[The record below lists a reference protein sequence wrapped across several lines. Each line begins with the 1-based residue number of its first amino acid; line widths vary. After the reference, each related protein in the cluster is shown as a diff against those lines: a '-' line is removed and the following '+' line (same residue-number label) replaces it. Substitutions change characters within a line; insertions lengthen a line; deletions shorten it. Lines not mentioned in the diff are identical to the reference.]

1 MLEAVIDAVRRVA
14 SVEVVPRFRSG
25 TGSRKADGTFLSD
38 ADQVAQDALATHL
51 SAIAPVPVLGE
62 EMGTE
67 AQANA
72 WDRGTAGLWCV
83 DPIDG
88 TTNYLH
94 GLPFFS
100 ISVAYM
106 VNGRPELGVVYHPMQ
121 AEMFAAERGKGATL
135 NGVSLFA
142 PTTGPALSASVAAIE
157 PKQLAPILR
166 SAIAAR
172 PPYYSMR
179 NWGAGTLD
187 WCYLAAGRFDV
198 FLHGGQKLWDYA
210 AGALILEEAGG
221 VVETIEGDNF
231 WMASPWRRSV
241 IAAGAPALFG
251 EWAAWVRIASG
262 IRPGAPGI

>member
-1 MLEAVIDAVRRVA
+1 MLEAVINVVRRVA
-14 SVEVVPRFRSG
+14 NVEIVPRFRSA
-25 TGSRKADGTFLSD
+25 TGSRKADGTLLSD
-38 ADQVAQDALATHL
+38 VDQIAQQALAKYL

-62 EMGTE
+62 EMGAD
-67 AQANA
+67 AQARA
-72 WDRGTAGLWCV
+72 WDRGAAGLWCV

-106 VNGRPELGVVYHPMQ
+106 VNGRTELGVVYHPMQ
-121 AEMFAAERGKGATL
+121 AEMFSAERGKGATL
-135 NGVSLFA
+135 NGVSLLA
-142 PTTGPALSASVAAIE
+142 PTAVPTLDESVAAIE
-157 PKQLAPILR
+157 PKQLALRLR
-166 SAIAAR
+166 SAIAAG

-198 FLHGGQKLWDYA
+198 FLHGGQRLWDYA

-221 VVETIEGDNF
+221 VIETIEGEQF
-231 WMASPWRRSV
+231 WTASPWRRSV

-251 EWAAWVRIASG
+251 EWAAWVRMASG
-262 IRPGAPGI
+262 IRPGASGI

>member
-1 MLEAVIDAVRRVA
+1 MLEAVIDVVRRVA
-14 SVEVVPRFRSG
+14 NVEIVPRFRSA
-25 TGSRKADGTFLSD
+25 TGSRKADGTLLSD
-38 ADQVAQDALATHL
+38 VDQVAQQALAKHL

-62 EMGTE
+62 EMGAD
-67 AQANA
+67 AQADA
-72 WDRGTAGLWCV
+72 WGRGAAGLWCV

-94 GLPFFS
+94 GLPIFS

-106 VNGRPELGVVYHPMQ
+106 VNGRSELGVVYHPMQ
-121 AEMFAAERGKGATL
+121 AEMFAAERGKGASL

-142 PTTGPALSASVAAIE
+142 PTAGPALDESVAAIE
-157 PKQLAPILR
+157 PKQLALSLR
-166 SAIAAR
+166 SAIAAG

-221 VVETIEGDNF
+221 VIETIEGEEF

-241 IAAGAPALFG
+241 IAAGAPALFA
-251 EWAAWVRIASG
+251 EWAAWVRMASG
-262 IRPGAPGI
+262 IRPGLSGI